1 MSFCYRLKVFQI
13 PPHRQYF
20 FVSGHCR
27 ATLQTP
33 IDRQKIETLIKFAY
47 TILYVKDVEK
57 SIDFYE
63 KAFGFSRK
71 FVTPENDYGELL
83 VGETTLSFCSLT
95 LANSNFKDGFIE
107 SSLTNKPFGTEIGF
121 TTDNVEETVKTAVNA
136 GATILEKP
144 KTKPWGQVV
153 AYVRDIDGFL
163 IEICTPMG

>member
-1 MSFCYRLKVFQI
+1 M
-13 PPHRQYF
+13 
-20 FVSGHCR
+20 
-27 ATLQTP
+27 
-33 IDRQKIETLIKFAY
+33 IKFAY
-47 TILYVKDVEK
+47 TILYVKNVEK

-95 LANSNFKDGFIE
+95 LANSNLKDGFTE
-107 SSLTNKPFGTEIGF
+107 SRLTNKPFGIEIGF
-121 TTDNVEETVKTAVNA
+121 TTDNVDETVKTAINA
-136 GATILEKP
+136 GGTILEQP

-163 IEICTPMG
+163 IEICTPITE